1 MSTPSIPRKPLST
14 LSQLLV
20 GIIALSLLVGAL
32 LFFFTGSLLV
42 RIANLLLAPA
52 GVELRSMEG
61 LRFGRE
67 SLSAQSIA
75 FTFVDADGISSAAQE
90 STVEN
95 MTVTFSPGGLLKGQ
109 LETIEIETLTLDL
122 PVAQTGDLPEIQTPD
137 AQLDAG
143 AAINM
148 TQWLAT
154 LQSLPLRTLSI
165 ERFSVTDSI
174 KDATINVSRNTREVA
189 ARVRHDDLSLDLLIN
204 WHDDEF
210 VSSYF
215 IPEDQLAA
223 HHFPPQTITGSL
235 TIASNEERVFDGE
248 FTVNESAGEIRADS
262 TGTLQLRT
270 GGLLLRRLQ
279 LLPETVSDLEG
290 SVYFSGSAQGR
301 TLPPDDQALALTL
314 TLLAGSS
321 AQGTVSTPPNGSETA
336 IQWHATDTLTIS
348 GAYASQGAAMTFETA
363 DQSVQATFQT
373 DSTAHVATLVITQ
386 ASGDCSLPLR
396 CSIQL
401 SSALNL
407 PTFTYENFALADL
420 SANSSM
426 AIAFDNTTLD
436 VTLEQG
442 SRIGA
447 ARISGPDFT
456 LEQANLLIQ
465 ESMTISTDEVG
476 EATLESNGIE
486 LFLPMISRGA
496 NSGHAAI
503 KASDLRGR
511 WPSQPNTPPQLSV
524 QLDARSLGSDLLP
537 FQLRKPE
544 ITARLELSNNDLNAN
559 GRLRI
564 ADRDILAVEGNV
576 DLTTTTAQIHAE
588 IPRLQFGPGQQ
599 TFAHL
604 FLDLPVEADAVAGS
618 VAASADIAVRTNDSA
633 GMQVSGPIQ
642 FNVDRLSGFYTNT
655 TVVDFSTDFSGELLD
670 SGDFV
675 SEQALPGRIASVN
688 PGLPIENISFNYS
701 VDTRRT
707 TLDLYDL
714 QATIFSGALR
724 SEGVAYNWA
733 AAENTFTMV
742 LERIDLSTLLDMG
755 AYEGVQASGIISG
768 TVPVSISGG
777 TVSVAEGTLHVE
789 APGGSI
795 RYQSAN
801 AGSSGNAA
809 LDLVNQ
815 ALSNYQYDN
824 LEADVNYLPSGDLN
838 LAVRLQGANPD
849 MNQGQRINLNL
860 NISDNI
866 PSLLQSLQS
875 SRSIT
880 DALER
885 ALQNR

>member
-1 MSTPSIPRKPLST
+1 MSTPSISKKPLST
-14 LSQLLV
+14 LSRLIV
-20 GIIALSLLVGAL
+20 GIITLCLLVGAL
-32 LFFFTGSLLV
+32 LSFFTGSLLV
-42 RIANLLLAPA
+42 RISNPFLAPA
-52 GVELRSMEG
+52 GVELRSIEG
-61 LRFGRE
+61 LRFRRE
-67 SLSAQSIA
+67 NLSAQSIN
-75 FTFVDADGISSAAQE
+75 FTFVDGDGVSSTTRD
-90 STVEN
+90 STLEN
-95 MTVTFSPGGLLKGQ
+95 LTVTFSLVELLKGQ
-109 LETIEIETLTLDL
+109 LETIEIEALTLNF
-122 PVAQTGDLPEIQTPD
+122 PKTQTSAEPG
-137 AQLDAG
+137 AG
-143 AAINM
+143 TAIDM

-165 ERFSVTDSI
+165 ERFSVADNI
-174 KDATINVSRNTREVA
+174 KDAAINVSRNTREIA
-189 ARVRHDDLSLDLLIN
+189 TRVRHDDLSLDLLIN

-235 TIASNEERVFDGE
+235 TIESNEERVFDGE
-248 FTVNESAGEIRADS
+248 FTVSESAGEIRADS
-262 TGTLQLRT
+262 TGTLQLGT
-270 GGLLLRRLQ
+270 GGRLLRRLQ
-279 LLPETVSDLEG
+279 LLPETLSNLEG

-301 TLPPDDQALALTL
+301 TLPPDDQTLTLTL

-321 AQGTVSTPPNGSETA
+321 VQGTVPTPPNGSETT
-336 IQWHATDTLTIS
+336 IQWHATDALTIS
-348 GAYASQGAAMTFETA
+348 GAYASQSASMTFETA
-363 DQSVQATFQT
+363 DQSVQATLQT
-373 DSTAHVATLVITQ
+373 GSTTHVATLAITQ
-386 ASGDCSLPLR
+386 ASGECSLPLR

-407 PTFTYENFALADL
+407 PTLAYENFALADI

-426 AIAFDNTTLD
+426 AIAFDNTTID

-447 ARISGPDFT
+447 SFISGPDFS
-456 LEQANLLIQ
+456 LGQANLLIQ

-476 EATLESNGIE
+476 EATLKSNGVE
-486 LFLPMISRGA
+486 LFLPEIRLGTD
-496 NSGHAAI
+496 SGYVAV
-503 KASDLRGR
+503 KASDLQGR
-511 WPSQPNTPPQLSV
+511 WSFQSDTPPQLSA
-524 QLDARSLGSDLLP
+524 QLDARSLGSDQLP
-537 FQLRKPE
+537 FQFRKPE
-544 ITARLELSNNDLNAN
+544 ITARLELSNNNLSVN
-559 GRLRI
+559 GRLLI
-564 ADRDILAVEGNV
+564 ADRDILSVEGNV
-576 DLTTTTAQIHAE
+576 DLNSTTAQIHAQ

-599 TFAHL
+599 TFAQL
-604 FLDLPVEADAVAGS
+604 FLDIPVEADIIAGS
-618 VAASADIAVRTNDSA
+618 VAASADIAVRMNDTT
-633 GMQVSGPIQ
+633 GMQVSGPVQ
-642 FNVDRLSGFYTNT
+642 LNVDRLSGFYINT
-655 TVVDFSTDFSGELLD
+655 AVVDFSTDISGELLD

-675 SEQALPGRIASVN
+675 SEQALQGRIANVN
-688 PGLPIENISFNYS
+688 PGLPVENISFNYG

-707 TLDLYDL
+707 TLDLHDL
-714 QATIFSGALR
+714 QATIFNGALR

-742 LERIDLSTLLDMG
+742 LERVDLSTLLDMG

-768 TVPVSISGG
+768 NVPVTISGG

-795 RYQSAN
+795 RYQPAN
-801 AGSSGNAA
+801 AGGSGNAA

-815 ALSNYQYDN
+815 ALSNYQYDS

-875 SRSIT
+875 GRSIT

>member
-1 MSTPSIPRKPLST
+1 MRSI
-14 LSQLLV
+14 
-20 GIIALSLLVGAL
+20 
-32 LFFFTGSLLV
+32 
-42 RIANLLLAPA
+42 
-52 GVELRSMEG
+52 EG
-61 LRFGRE
+61 LRFRRE
-67 SLSAQSIA
+67 NLSAQSIT
-75 FTFVDADGISSAAQE
+75 FTFVDSDSVSSAAQE
-90 STVEN
+90 SNVEN
-95 MTVTFSPGGLLKGQ
+95 MTVTFSLGELLTGR
-109 LETIEIETLTLDL
+109 LETIEIEALTLRL
-122 PVAQTGDLPEIQTPD
+122 PKIQAPD
-137 AQLDAG
+137 AQPDSA

-148 TQWLAT
+148 RQWLAT

-165 ERFSVTDSI
+165 ERFSVTDII
-174 KDATINVSRNTREVA
+174 KDATFNVSRNTREVA
-189 ARVRHDDLSLDLLIN
+189 ARINHDDLSLDLLIN

-215 IPEDQLAA
+215 IPEDQLAS

-235 TIASNEERVFDGE
+235 TVASNEERVFDGE
-248 FTVNESAGEIRADS
+248 FTVSEAAGEIRADS
-262 TGTLQLRT
+262 TGTLQLGS
-270 GGLLLRRLQ
+270 GGRLLRRLQ
-279 LLPETVSDLEG
+279 LLPETLSNLEG
-290 SVYFSGSAQGR
+290 TAYFSGSALGQ
-301 TLPPDDQALALTL
+301 TLPPEGQTLALTL

-321 AQGTVSTPPNGSETA
+321 VQGTISTPQTGSATTV
-336 IQWHATDTLTIS
+336 QWHATDALTIS
-348 GAYASQGAAMTFETA
+348 GAYATQDTTMIFETA
-363 DQSVQATFQT
+363 DQSVQATLRT
-373 DSTAHVATLVITQ
+373 DSTAHVATLAITQ
-386 ASGDCSLPLR
+386 ASGHCALPLH

-407 PTFTYENFALADL
+407 PAFNYEDFAVADIN
-420 SANSSM
+420 ANSNM
-426 AIAFDNTTLD
+426 AIALDNTSIDITLG
-436 VTLEQG
+436 QG

-447 ARISGPDFT
+447 VRISGPDFT
-456 LEQANLLIQ
+456 LEQPNLLIQ
-465 ESMTISTDEVG
+465 ESLTISTDEVG
-476 EATLESNGIE
+476 GATVESNGIE
-486 LFLPMISRGA
+486 LFLPMINLGA

-503 KASDLRGR
+503 KASALRGR
-511 WPSQPNTPPQLSV
+511 WPAQPDTPPQLSA
-524 QLDARSLGSDLLP
+524 QLDARSLGSDRLP
-537 FQLRKPE
+537 LQLRKPE
-544 ITARLELSNNDLNAN
+544 ITSRLELLNNNLHAN

-564 ADRDILAVEGNV
+564 ADRDILAIEGDVN
-576 DLTTTTAQIHAE
+576 LNTTTAQIHAE
-588 IPRLQFGPGQQ
+588 IPSVQFGPGQQ
-599 TFAHL
+599 AFAHL
-604 FLDLPVEADAVAGS
+604 FLDLPVEADVIAGS
-618 VAASADIAVRTNDSA
+618 IAASADIAVRMNDST
-633 GMQVSGPIQ
+633 GMQVSGPIE

-655 TVVDFSTDFSGELLD
+655 AIVDFSTNFSGALLD

-675 SEQALPGRIASVN
+675 SEQALQGRIASVN
-688 PGLPIENISFNYS
+688 PGLPVENISFNYG
-701 VDTRRT
+701 VDTRST
-707 TLDLYDL
+707 TLDLHDL

-724 SEGVAYNWA
+724 SEGIAYNWA
-733 AAENTFTMV
+733 AAENTFTMA

-768 TVPVSISGG
+768 NVPVTIAGG
-777 TVSVAEGTLHVE
+777 TVSVAAGTLHVE

-815 ALSNYQYDN
+815 ALSNYQYDS